1 MTTDIEL
8 LDMIDEIIDNQ
19 EMTAN
24 VLSELLQRMTRMET
38 RLVVFMTAMGHADKI
53 APVSQARTN

>member
-1 MTTDIEL
+1 MTTDTEL
-8 LDMIDEIIDNQ
+8 LDLMDEVIDNQ

-38 RLVVFMTAMGHADKI
+38 RLCVLIENLGHGDTI
-53 APVSQARTN
+53 VSTRKGTV

>member
-1 MTTDIEL
+1 MTTDTEM

-38 RLVVFMTAMGHADKI
+38 RLCVLIENLGHGDTI
-53 APVSQARTN
+53 ASTRKGTV